1 MIDKVLS
8 FQMAQSWKP
17 WPILGRVNQKSESFP
32 QTRRED
38 IESEFEY
45 RYQLGLAKAL
55 ALKDNALYVWPLKIF
70 SNPEIFDYSLFP
82 SVLPTVVHNFG
93 KKSQH

>member
-17 WPILGRVNQKSESFP
+17 WPILGRVNQKSERFP

-45 RYQLGLAKAL
+45 RY
-55 ALKDNALYVWPLKIF
+55 
-70 SNPEIFDYSLFP
+70 
-82 SVLPTVVHNFG
+82 
-93 KKSQH
+93 